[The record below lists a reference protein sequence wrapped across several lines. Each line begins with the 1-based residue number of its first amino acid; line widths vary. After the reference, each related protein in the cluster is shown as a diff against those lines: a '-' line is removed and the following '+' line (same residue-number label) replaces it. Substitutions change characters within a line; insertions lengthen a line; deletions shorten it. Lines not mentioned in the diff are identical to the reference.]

1 MATQL
6 LIYEAA
12 VPVSATRHGNWSADI
27 GKDYSFSKSINSVP
41 LTAVEFPAAAAEY
54 AIVFAGEGDVVL
66 PVAILGVRAAQNLY
80 LDEAGAWQ
88 AKYIPAFLRRYP
100 FVFSSTDKGKTF
112 ALCVDETFA
121 GFNEEGRGQKLFG
134 EDRKPT
140 PWVENVLKFLQQY
153 QVEFQHTQA
162 FCKKLKELNLLES
175 MQAQINLQSGEK
187 MSLRGFMAVDRARLK
202 TLASDK
208 LIDLLKTD
216 QLELIYLHLQS
227 MRNFTQMRERVA
239 GRAEPALQET
249 AAQDAND
256 APAKPEEAARASRTA
271 ARETETA
278 SRKK

>member
-1 MATQL
+1 
-6 LIYEAA
+6 
-12 VPVSATRHGNWSADI
+12 
-27 GKDYSFSKSINSVP
+27 VP

-54 AIVFAGEGDVVL
+54 AIVFAGEGDVVM

-80 LDEAGAWQ
+80 LDEAGTWQ

-121 GFNEEGRGQKLFG
+121 GFNQEGRGQKLFG

-140 PWVENVLKFLQQY
+140 PWVEGVLKFLQQY
-153 QVEFQHTQA
+153 QVEFQRTQA

-175 MQAQINLQSGEK
+175 MQAQINLESGEK

-202 TLASDK
+202 TLSSEK
-208 LIDLLKTD
+208 LIDLVKTD
-216 QLELIYLHLQS
+216 ELELIYLHLQS
-227 MRNFTQMRERVA
+227 MRNFNQMRERVT
-239 GRAEPALQET
+239 GRAEPAPENIAPDT
-249 AAQDAND
+249 NAAA
-256 APAKPEEAARASRTA
+256 AKPEEASGDSRPA
-271 ARETETA
+271 AKEKETA